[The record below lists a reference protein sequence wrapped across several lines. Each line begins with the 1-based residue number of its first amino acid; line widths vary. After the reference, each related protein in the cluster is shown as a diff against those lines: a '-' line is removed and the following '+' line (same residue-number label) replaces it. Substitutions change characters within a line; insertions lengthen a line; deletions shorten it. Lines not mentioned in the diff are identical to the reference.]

1 MTPTPQ
7 QIEWQLKTFNQLT
20 AQEMHDLLRLRQDIF
35 VVEQNCV
42 YADIDGTDHE
52 WLHLLGTVP
61 HPTHK
66 HSNTLIAYARLR
78 FTTAASEPV
87 ARIGRVVVAPAG
99 RGQELGRAL
108 MERAMAA
115 IHSQYPNRTIV
126 LGAQVYLLKF
136 YQSLGF
142 KNVGPEYLE
151 DGILHQDMEW
161 RGASA

>member
-52 WLHLLGTVP
+52 WLHLLGTV
-61 HPTHK
+61 TQGGDECA
-66 HSNTLIAYARLR
+66 SRLVAYARLR
-78 FTTAASEPV
+78 FTTASNEPI
-87 ARIGRVVVAPAG
+87 ARIGRVAVAREA
-99 RGQELGRAL
+99 RGQALGRAL
-108 MERAMAA
+108 MEQAMAA
-115 IHSQYPNRTIV
+115 VHAQLPSRTIV
-126 LGAQVYLLKF
+126 LGAQVYLLEF

-142 KNVGPEYLE
+142 KNVGAAYME
-151 DGILHQDMEW
+151 DGIPHQDMEW
-161 RGASA
+161 RGVSA